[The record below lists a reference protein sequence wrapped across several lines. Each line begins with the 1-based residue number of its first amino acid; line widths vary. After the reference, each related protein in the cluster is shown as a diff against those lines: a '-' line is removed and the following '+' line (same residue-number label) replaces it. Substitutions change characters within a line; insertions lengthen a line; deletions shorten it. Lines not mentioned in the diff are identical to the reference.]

1 MSDSFICIEMRMK
14 SWYLWGKSYHKKTT
28 GPFVSLSQALGPMA
42 QMAQL
47 LSRRPKIGAMGEVKG
62 EIFRKSEK
70 MGKPWSM
77 QI

>member
-1 MSDSFICIEMRMK
+1 MSDRFIYIHEVISPK
-14 SWYLWGKSYHKKTT
+14 ET
-28 GPFVSLSQALGPMA
+28 GPSQALGPMA

-77 QI
+77 QV